1 MIATGLEEPT
11 ISPEFN
17 NAFRPVFLRLSHSE
31 ERSQYRRLRERL
43 PSCHIHDAMEAQLV
57 DLVRVRHPE
66 RRLGREEAEAD
77 ARALLGGCPVE
88 NYGVWIFY
96 PWSQRLIHLL
106 DESDFAELRTNRNQ
120 HKITAA
126 EQLTLSR
133 KRVGVVGLSVG
144 QSVAITMAL
153 ERGFGEIRLADFDHI
168 DLSNLNRIRTGVHN
182 LGVSKAVVAAREIA
196 EIDPYLHVTCFPE
209 GLQEG
214 NMARFFEGGGQL
226 DLLIEECDSFDMKV
240 LVRYEA
246 RRRRIPVVMDTNDRG
261 LLDIERFDLHPNLPI
276 FHGRIGEPDAEQL
289 RTLSSGQKVA
299 FVLGIIGD
307 SVSPRLAAS
316 FVEIE
321 STIGTWP
328 QLASSVSLGGAL
340 AADVSRRILLGL
352 CKANGRFLVDLD
364 AAIPNVRPE
373 GPKDEVAATPPL
385 DPQTMA
391 AEAAAVEAEWPS
403 GVKPSF
409 DEVREVAAAGMMAPS
424 AGNCQP
430 WKFYWGGKGLHLF
443 HDRSRS
449 TGDFNYEAAQLALGA
464 AWENCSLE
472 SRRLG
477 WDVEAQVRADGC
489 GSPLTVSFAFAVGRH
504 EVDPL
509 VQHIASRHTV
519 RALTSRKPVEA
530 AILQS
535 LSEAGSRVPGADVT
549 WLTSDD
555 ELLAAGELAG
565 SADRIRFLDL
575 ELHRQLMTELR
586 FRRDEVQA
594 TRDGIDVE
602 TLGLSC
608 EDQAAMEL
616 LRSTEGMRY
625 LREWNAGANLKKMSA
640 KAIAAASAV
649 GLLTMPAVPG
659 AFLHAGRAL
668 QRIWLKAT
676 SLNMGLHPMAG
687 LPFLLARLTR
697 GNGLG
702 LQESTRGDLRRIL
715 PVYQDLFRIEPGRV
729 DVILFR
735 LQCGIPKAPRSVR
748 KPLEEMFITQP
759 VT

>member
-1 MIATGLEEPT
+1 
-11 ISPEFN
+11 
-17 NAFRPVFLRLSHSE
+17 
-31 ERSQYRRLRERL
+31 
-43 PSCHIHDAMEAQLV
+43 
-57 DLVRVRHPE
+57 
-66 RRLGREEAEAD
+66 
-77 ARALLGGCPVE
+77 
-88 NYGVWIFY
+88 
-96 PWSQRLIHLL
+96 
-106 DESDFAELRTNRNQ
+106 
-120 HKITAA
+120 
-126 EQLTLSR
+126 
-133 KRVGVVGLSVG
+133 
-144 QSVAITMAL
+144 
-153 ERGFGEIRLADFDHI
+153 
-168 DLSNLNRIRTGVHN
+168 
-182 LGVSKAVVAAREIA
+182 
-196 EIDPYLHVTCFPE
+196 
-209 GLQEG
+209 
-214 NMARFFEGGGQL
+214 
-226 DLLIEECDSFDMKV
+226 
-240 LVRYEA
+240 
-246 RRRRIPVVMDTNDRG
+246 
-261 LLDIERFDLHPNLPI
+261 
-276 FHGRIGEPDAEQL
+276 
-289 RTLSSGQKVA
+289 
-299 FVLGIIGD
+299 
-307 SVSPRLAAS
+307 
-316 FVEIE
+316 
-321 STIGTWP
+321 
-328 QLASSVSLGGAL
+328 LGGAL

-364 AAIPNVRPE
+364 AVIPNVRPE
-373 GPKDEVAATPPL
+373 GPKNEVAATPPL

-449 TGDFNYEAAQLALGA
+449 TGDFNYEAAQLALGS
-464 AWENCSLE
+464 AWENCALE
-472 SRRLG
+472 SQRLG
-477 WDVEAQVRADGC
+477 WDVEAQVRADGS
-489 GSPLTVSFAFAVGRH
+489 GSPLTISFAFVAGRH
-504 EVDPL
+504 VVDPL

-535 LSEAGSRVPGADVT
+535 LSEAGSKVPGADVT

-565 SADRIRFLDL
+565 SADRIRFLDS